1 MTAQDLRNA
10 GYNVALTIAD
20 EVVTRFASVVAD
32 AYVTPIVGTYD
43 ATDGDQLAAVKAL
56 TYLALVADT
65 AHATRAGGKQKLSPQ
80 LSERGTATLQDV
92 AMADRLLRKLQG
104 KAGAA
109 QGSLD
114 KIVDDVL
121 HIYLRTYVG
130 MN

>member
-1 MTAQDLRNA
+1 MTAQDLRTA
-10 GYNVALTIAD
+10 GYNVGVTIAD
-20 EVVTRFASVVAD
+20 EVITRLATMVAD
-32 AYVTPIVGTYD
+32 AYVKPIVGTYD

-65 AHATRAGGKQKLSPQ
+65 THATRAGGKTKLSPQ

-92 AMADRLLRKLQG
+92 AMADRLLRRLQTQE
-104 KAGAA
+104 GAV